1 MSFWTIGELMHLT
14 RDELCNLDGGVRQ
27 ALTKLEAGTA
37 ERFNALVTLDN
48 IRRVMALR
56 GLHF

>member
-14 RDELCNLDGGVRQ
+14 RDLCNLAAKIEQSPPELD
-27 ALTKLEAGTA
+27 AGTV
-37 ERFNALVTLDN
+37 ERLNAVVTLDN

>member
-1 MSFWTIGELMHLT
+1 MSFWTIGELMYLT
-14 RDELCNLDGGVRQ
+14 RDELCDLDGRVRQ
-27 ALTKLEAGTA
+27 ALTELEVGTVK
-37 ERFNALVTLDN
+37 RSNALVTLDD